1 MSSDGGSFSHISFHI
16 CADWRIHCSTY
27 PDRAPILGIDAGSAA
42 LNITPR
48 GNDAD
53 EAAVEFAR
61 ALVRE
66 VQAFAAEIERLH
78 AESTATDPT
87 CSADQAA

>member
-1 MSSDGGSFSHISFHI
+1 MSSDGGSFSHTSLHI
-16 CADWRIHCSTY
+16 GSDWRVRCSTY
-27 PDRAPILGIDAGSAA
+27 PDQTPILGIDAGSAV
-42 LNITPR
+42 LSITPK
-48 GNDAD
+48 GHDAD

-61 ALVRE
+61 ALLRE

-78 AESTATDPT
+78 AEPAATDPA

>member
-16 CADWRIHCSTY
+16 SADWRVHCSTY
-27 PDRAPILGIDAGSAA
+27 PDRTPILGIDAGSAV
-42 LNITPR
+42 LSITPK
-48 GNDAD
+48 GHDAD

-61 ALVRE
+61 ALIRE

-78 AESTATDPT
+78 AESPASDTAA
-87 CSADQAA
+87 SADLAA

>member
-1 MSSDGGSFSHISFHI
+1 MSSDDGSFSHISFHVG
-16 CADWRIHCSTY
+16 ADWRVRCSTY
-27 PDRAPILGIDAGSAA
+27 PDQTPILGIDAGSAV
-42 LNITPR
+42 LSITPR
-48 GNDAD
+48 SKDAD

-78 AESTATDPT
+78 AEPAAADPA
-87 CSADQAA
+87 CSADLAA